1 MKRIP
6 TVVSL
11 SIASPNVFALVKFFL
26 YLFFLRANRINS
38 FWCYKV
44 EFSFDNQNLLIT
56 HYLWYDCMTACL
68 ETT

>member
-11 SIASPNVFALVKFFL
+11 SIASPNVFALVKFFYICSSL
-26 YLFFLRANRINS
+26 ELIELILSGDNRPR
-38 FWCYKV
+38 V

-56 HYLWYDCMTACL
+56 H
-68 ETT
+68 